1 MDFSCQCFIKVSII
15 NTFSRAELAF
25 AKTRQVFDCAKP
37 ESAHQNKK
45 DLPVKLKF
53 EKYELA
59 LLGAVLALLVVA
71 IVAPAVAQSATHHN
85 FADQRAWGW
94 IPFAADVLS
103 NLPFL
108 IWGGLGLTLLARQ
121 ARGVGH
127 RTAAES
133 RGLTGVFFGG
143 LVVTAFM
150 SSFYH
155 WQPDNAGLAF
165 DRLGMVVAFAGL
177 MGLAA
182 AGRVSARAGELLA
195 LAVLLLGPLAVWVW
209 SSSGNVLPWAVLQF
223 GGMGLVLCLAWLKP
237 LPGALAIRWG
247 WVIVIYAV
255 AKGFEMADEAVFA
268 ATAQLV
274 SGHSLKHVVASFAA
288 WPVVFA
294 MLTHHKSRAE
304 FATRLRVGKPVS
316 PSRYRRMTT
325 QNQTNEKRSQA

>member
-1 MDFSCQCFIKVSII
+1 MLYKSIDYQYFERHKAGFHQKTNGFWACQ
-15 NTFSRAELAF
+15 
-25 AKTRQVFDCAKP
+25 TRIGASKQEGVA
-37 ESAHQNKK
+37 
-45 DLPVKLKF
+45 VKLKF
-53 EKYELA
+53 EKYEVA
-59 LLGAVLALLVVA
+59 LLGAVLALLAVA
-71 IVAPAVAQSATHHN
+71 LMAPAVAQSAHHHH

-108 IWGGLGLTLLARQ
+108 LWGVIGLRLLSQQ

-127 RTAAES
+127 RTVAAS
-133 RGLTGVFFGG
+133 CGLRGLFFAG
-143 LVVTAFM
+143 LIVTALM
-150 SSFYH
+150 SAVYH

-177 MGLAA
+177 MGLSA

-209 SSSGNVLPWAVLQF
+209 SASGNVLPWAVLQF

-247 WVIVIYAV
+247 WVIAIYV
-255 AKGFEMADEAVFA
+255 LAKGFEMADEAVFA

-304 FATRLRVGKPVS
+304 FGTTLRAAKPAS
-316 PSRYRRMTT
+316 EP
-325 QNQTNEKRSQA
+325 TNLAA